1 MSDLCKQ
8 FDAVAKQY
16 DQQRKQLIPCFDDY
30 YNMALS
36 VMDAI
41 GSKKPQPRILD
52 LGTGTGLFAAMVLH
66 QFPDAEMTL
75 VDLSEQMLDAAR
87 KRFAGKNNVH
97 FIQDDYI
104 THEWKEPFDMVV
116 SGLSIHHL
124 SDEQKQ
130 QLFTRIFN
138 ILEPGG
144 IFVNAD
150 QALGSTPE
158 MEAMYAS
165 SMKTV
170 VETSGL
176 PPEEIAKAFERLK
189 LDRSATMENQLQ
201 WLRESG
207 FVHSE
212 CVYKY
217 NHFTVFLAVKGQA

>member
-30 YNMALS
+30 YSMALS
-36 VMDAI
+36 AMETM
-41 GSKKPQPRILD
+41 GPKKPHPRILD
-52 LGTGTGLFAAMVLH
+52 LGTGTGLFAAMVLE

-75 VDLSEQMLDAAR
+75 VDLSGQMLDAAC
-87 KRFAGKNNVH
+87 KRFAGKNNIR

-104 THEWKEPFDMVV
+104 THEWEEHFDMVV

-150 QALGSTPE
+150 QSLGSTPE
-158 MEAMYAS
+158 MEAMYAAA
-165 SMKTV
+165 MRRV

-201 WLRESG
+201 WLREAG
-207 FVHSE
+207 FAHAE
-212 CVYKY
+212 CVYKHH
-217 NHFTVFLAVKGQA
+217 HFTVFLAVKP